1 MASGA
6 TTKKSRHQMPGKGRK
21 KKAAELWGFAAWYV
35 KDGVGFNGSLV
46 PELGFSVKLM
56 GNYLNDLPIL

>member
-21 KKAAELWGFAAWYV
+21 KKSGGA
-35 KDGVGFNGSLV
+35 VGLRRLEYQG
-46 PELGFSVKLM
+46 G
-56 GNYLNDLPIL
+56 GI